1 MSTEPEK
8 DFPEKP
14 ASATPVTGG
23 LPAGEDFTPPPLA
36 EESGAEIIR
45 KLQADKQQL
54 TDQLLRKQAELENVR
69 KRLLR
74 EKDEFLQYSLFQTM
88 EALVPILDG
97 FELALQSDG
106 NGEEYRK
113 GVDLIYQ
120 QFAGALQRLGLEVM
134 DTKGHQFNPYL
145 HEAVVTVETDQY
157 EDQQIMEEMQRGYL
171 FKNRLLR
178 PARVKVAQRPA
189 AEPNPPSSDVQ
200 PE

>member
-8 DFPEKP
+8 DFPEKSAP
-14 ASATPVTGG
+14 PSAASPELPVR
-23 LPAGEDFTPPPLA
+23 EDFTPPPRA

-45 KLQADKQQL
+45 KLQAEKQQL
-54 TDQLLRKQAELENVR
+54 TDQLLRKQAELENAR

-113 GVDLIYQ
+113 GVELIYQ

-134 DTKGHQFNPYL
+134 DTQGRAFDPYL

-189 AEPNPPSSDVQ
+189 AEPNPPSSDVK